1 MKRKSAPNAER
12 RRESTAADPVR
23 MPAQIRHQRIMD
35 TLRQYGFV
43 LVTDIAARIGVSTM
57 TIRRDLEHLEKAG
70 KITRTHGGAMVD
82 ADAAR
87 AGADE
92 QEESIFDRRLLKNAG
107 GKEAIARVAATLVE
121 SSQSVGLDV
130 GTTVLTAA
138 QQLAGRQDLR
148 FFTNNL
154 RAALALAGNGSPVY
168 ILGGEVRVPELSVVG
183 SSAIQLV
190 HSHFLDWLFLGAS
203 AIDENG
209 LYDFSPEDSEVKRA
223 FIDSADR
230 VALLCDASKFERR
243 ALARIC
249 DLNVVDVLVTNQ
261 APPPRLA
268 AALHSASVEVKIAS
282 ETPAGIF
289 TS

>member
-12 RRESTAADPVR
+12 RRESPAADPVR

-35 TLRQYGFV
+35 TLRQFGFV

-82 ADAAR
+82 ADGAR

-92 QEESIFDRRLLKNAG
+92 EESIFDRRLLKNAG
-107 GKEAIARVAATLVE
+107 SKEAIARMAATLVE

-183 SSAIQLV
+183 SSAIQLLQ
-190 HSHFLDWLFLGAS
+190 SHFLDWLFLGVS

-223 FIDSADR
+223 FIDSAGR

-282 ETPAGIF
+282 ETPAGIL

>member
-1 MKRKSAPNAER
+1 MKRKNASNAER
-12 RRESTAADPVR
+12 RRESTAAVPVR
-23 MPAQIRHQRIMD
+23 MPAQVRHQRIMSIF
-35 TLRQYGFV
+35 RQFGFV

-57 TIRRDLEHLEKAG
+57 TIRRDLEYLEKAG
-70 KITRTHGGAMVD
+70 KITRTHGGAVVN
-82 ADAAR
+82 ADGAR
-87 AGADE
+87 TGADE
-92 QEESIFDRRLLKNAG
+92 EESIFDRRLLKNAG
-107 GKEAIARVAATLVE
+107 SKEAIARLAATLVE

-138 QQLAGRQDLR
+138 HQLAGRHDLR

-190 HSHFLDWLFLGAS
+190 HSHFLDWLFLGVS

-209 LYDFSPEDSEVKRA
+209 LYDFSPEDTEVKRA

-249 DLNVVDVLVTNQ
+249 DLNAVDVLVTDQ
-261 APPPRLA
+261 APPSRLA
-268 AALHSASVEVKIAS
+268 AALRSAGVEVKIAS
-282 ETPAGIF
+282 ETPAGIL
-289 TS
+289 TP

>member
-12 RRESTAADPVR
+12 ARKSTAAALVR
-23 MPAQIRHQRIMD
+23 IPAQVRHQRIMD
-35 TLRQYGFV
+35 TFREYEFL

-70 KITRTHGGAMVD
+70 KITRTHGGAMVN
-82 ADAAR
+82 ADGAR

-92 QEESIFDRRLLKNAG
+92 EESIFDRRLLKNAG
-107 GKEAIARVAATLVE
+107 SKEAIARVAATLVD
-121 SSQSVGLDV
+121 SAQSVGLDV

-154 RAALALAGNGSPVY
+154 RAAMALAGNGSPVY

-190 HSHFLDWLFLGAS
+190 RSHFLDWLFLGAS

-243 ALARIC
+243 GLARIC
-249 DLNVVDVLVTNQ
+249 ELNAVDVLVTDQ

-268 AALHSASVEVKIAS
+268 AALRSADVEVKIAS
-282 ETPAGIF
+282 ERPAVIL

>member
-1 MKRKSAPNAER
+1 MDIFR
-12 RRESTAADPVR
+12 RHE
-23 MPAQIRHQRIMD
+23 
-35 TLRQYGFV
+35 FV
-43 LVTDIAARIGVSTM
+43 LVTDMAARLGVSTM
-57 TIRRDLEHLEKAG
+57 TIRRDLEYLEKSG
-70 KITRTHGGAMVD
+70 KIARTHGGAVVT
-82 ADAAR
+82 ADGAR
-87 AGADE
+87 AAADE
-92 QEESIFDRRLLKNAG
+92 EESLFDQRLLKNAE

-121 SSQSVGLDV
+121 SAQSVGLDV

-154 RAALALAGNGSPVY
+154 RAALALAGTGTPVY
-168 ILGGEVRVPELSVVG
+168 ILGGEVRAPELSVVG
-183 SSAIQLV
+183 STAIQLV
-190 HSHFLDWLFLGAS
+190 RNHYLDWLFLGVS
-203 AIDENG
+203 GIDENG

-249 DLNVVDVLVTNQ
+249 DLNVVDVLVTDQ

-268 AALHSASVEVKIAS
+268 AALRSADVEVRIAS
-282 ETPAGIF
+282 ETPGGALA
-289 TS
+289 S

>member
-1 MKRKSAPNAER
+1 MKSKNAPNAER
-12 RRESTAADPVR
+12 GRESMAAVPAR
-23 MPAQIRHQRIMD
+23 IPAQIRHQRIMD
-35 TLRQYGFV
+35 TFRQYEFL

-57 TIRRDLEHLEKAG
+57 TIRRDLEYLEKAG
-70 KITRTHGGAMVD
+70 KITRTHGGAVVN
-82 ADAAR
+82 ADGAR

-92 QEESIFDRRLLKNAG
+92 EESIFDRRLLKNAG
-107 GKEAIARVAATLVE
+107 GKEAIARMAATLVE
-121 SSQSVGLDV
+121 SAQSVGLDV

-148 FFTNNL
+148 FCTNNL
-154 RAALALAGNGSPVY
+154 RAAVALAGNGSPVY

-183 SSAIQLV
+183 SSAIQSI
-190 HSHFLDWLFLGAS
+190 HSNFLDWLFLGAS

-223 FIDSADR
+223 FIHSADR

-249 DLNVVDVLVTNQ
+249 ELNVVDVLVTDQ

-268 AALHSASVEVKIAS
+268 AALRSAGVEVKVAGD
-282 ETPAGIF
+282 TPPALI